1 MDFTLAQKRIKELTD
16 LLNTYNKAYYEQDA
30 PLVDD
35 SEYDKLLRE
44 LSELEKRFP
53 DMMKENSPTRK
64 VGGRALP
71 AFAPVRHPA
80 PLLSLDNAFGEG
92 ELLAF
97 RERIIKA
104 GVSDPEFI
112 VEQKLDGLSLCLQ
125 YTNGELTAAA
135 TRGDGFTGESVLN
148 NVRTIKS
155 IPQHLKKPL
164 PFLAVRG
171 EVYLAKDD
179 FLKLNAERADS
190 GEPLFANCRN
200 AAAGSL
206 RQLDAK
212 ITAERN
218 LSAFF
223 YELVAAEGAFF
234 NKQTE
239 VLKYL
244 YEQGLPVNYK
254 KYNPK
259 DILKNNIKGVQNNA
273 ALNDEQALYNDADL
287 YFNSFCLTESFEKII
302 LYINFW
308 QTARFNLP
316 YDTDGMVVKLND
328 LNKSRQLGSTAKF
341 PRGAIAYKFP
351 PEEAETTVDDIIV
364 SVGRTGALT
373 PQAIL
378 KPVFLA
384 GSTISKATLHNADN
398 VRDKDIKI
406 GDRVIIRKAGEV
418 IPEVVRSLPDVRTG
432 NEKDFA
438 MPDKCPVCGTPS
450 VRVEGEAAT
459 RCPNEDCPARRLEMI
474 IHFAGKKM
482 MDIDGLGPAI
492 IEQLLM
498 KGLIHN
504 AADLYYLRKEDLAA
518 LPRFGDKSA
527 DNLLA
532 AIDKSRT
539 LPLSRLLHA
548 LGIRFVGEKAAK
560 LIAARF
566 AAIDEVLAAELDELR
581 NIEGIGEK
589 IALSIK
595 EYGANAA
602 NIAYLERLSAGG
614 VSPVAEQAATNGV
627 FKDKTFVLT
636 GTLPTL
642 SREEATALIE
652 KAGGKVSSSVSKKTS
667 YLLLGENPGS
677 KAEKA
682 VALKIATINQ
692 DEFIKMLEA
701 N

>member
-1 MDFTLAQKRIKELTD
+1 MDFASAQERVSELTA

-30 PLVDD
+30 PLVAD

-44 LSELEKRFP
+44 LSELEQRFP
-53 DMMKENSPTRK
+53 ELLKEDSPTRR

-71 AFAPVRHPA
+71 AFASVRHPA

-92 ELLAF
+92 ELAAF
-97 RERIIKA
+97 CERLHKA
-104 GVSDPEFI
+104 GVSEPEFI

-125 YTNGELTAAA
+125 YTNGQLTAAA
-135 TRGDGFTGESVLN
+135 TRGDGYTGESVLA

-155 IPQHLKKPL
+155 IPQRLKKPL

-171 EVYLAKDD
+171 EVFLAKED
-179 FLKLNAERADS
+179 FIKLNAERAES

-218 LSAFF
+218 LSALF
-223 YELVAAEGAFF
+223 YELVAVEGAVF
-234 NKQTE
+234 NKQNE
-239 VLKYL
+239 LLEYL
-244 YEQGLPVNYK
+244 AEQGLPVNYRD
-254 KYNPK
+254 YDLK
-259 DILKNNIKGVQNNA
+259 DLQ
-273 ALNDEQALYNDADL
+273 
-287 YFNSFCLTESFEKII
+287 NSFELQNPEAFYAKSYCLTKSYDKM
-302 LYINFW
+302 LSYIKFW
-308 QTARFNLP
+308 QSARFALP

-328 LNKSRQLGSTAKF
+328 LALSRQLGSTAKF
-341 PRGAIAYKFP
+341 PRGAVAYKFP
-351 PEEAETTVDDIIV
+351 PEEAETTVTDIIV
-364 SVGRTGALT
+364 GVGRTGALT
-373 PQAIL
+373 PLALLQ
-378 KPVFLA
+378 PVLLA

-418 IPEVVRSLPDVRTG
+418 IPEVVRSLPNERTG
-432 NEKDFA
+432 NERDFI
-438 MPDKCPVCGTPS
+438 MPNRCPVCGTPS

-459 RCPNEDCPARRLEMI
+459 RCPNEDCPARRMEMI

-492 IEQLLM
+492 IEQLLAQ
-498 KGLIHN
+498 GLIRD
-504 AADLYYLRKEDLAA
+504 AADLYYLKKEDLAA
-518 LPRFGDKSA
+518 LPRFGEKSA

-532 AIDKSRT
+532 AINKSRT

-566 AAIDEVLAAELDELR
+566 AKIDDIWAADFDELR

-589 IALSIK
+589 IARSIK
-595 EYGANAA
+595 DYGANTA
-602 NIAYLERLSAGG
+602 NIKYLDRLKAGG
-614 VSPVAEQAATNGV
+614 VAPQTEQLTSGGV
-627 FKDKTFVLT
+627 LFGKTFVIT
-636 GTLPTL
+636 GTLPSL
-642 SREEATALIE
+642 SREEAAALIE
-652 KAGGKVSSSVSKKTS
+652 KAGGKVSASVSKKTS
-667 YLLLGENPGS
+667 YLLLGQNPGS
-677 KAEKA
+677 KADKA
-682 VALKIATINQ
+682 AALNISAISQ
-692 DEFIKMLEA
+692 DELQKMLEEE
-701 N
+701 